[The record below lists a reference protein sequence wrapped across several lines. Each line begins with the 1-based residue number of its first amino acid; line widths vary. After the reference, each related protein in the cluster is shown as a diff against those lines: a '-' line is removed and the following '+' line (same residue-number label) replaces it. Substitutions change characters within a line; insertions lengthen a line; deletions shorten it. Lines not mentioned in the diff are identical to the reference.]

1 MAVSMRPADAARKLD
16 AAGMRAAEDKG
27 FLPGRPSW
35 SSSTTNWGLRAYRSD
50 ADGPAAVDMY
60 IGDGSNRASEFDQ
73 AFRQARADMVDAQ
86 RSQQQ
91 RAARANAALSRT
103 LSNFSRRNAAATS
116 PLHREPGSDRYVG
129 GGPKCRAH
137 TREFCVPSTDTHAGV
152 FMGYVDPV
160 DVAHAMTAD
169 GFNVRGVNL
178 PLIGQPVASPDQ
190 GLAKQPRN
198 ERLAAAE
205 HKWHSVW
212 GGKQQKGQTM
222 QSKRS
227 ISVLETRKELDN
239 FNRRLDQTASP
250 GAGIATLS
258 APSGSVRQPRLEL
271 PAVAVL
277 ATSRQPT
284 SAMVGRWVAEVERK
298 DSSPSKCKFEL
309 RLSLDKKGRVVGAGR
324 QSLNGKQWVCRVS
337 SVNMDG
343 HSLKL
348 RLVFGLKDKEEWFG
362 DLADGQAGEETEPE
376 PERAACYMM
385 QARTKDWLSTPFR
398 LTRAS
403 SAS

>member
-1 MAVSMRPADAARKLD
+1 MRPSDAARKLD

-35 SSSTTNWGLRAYRSD
+35 SSSTTSWGLRAYRSD
-50 ADGPAAVDMY
+50 ADGPAAVDVY
-60 IGDGSNRASEFDQ
+60 IGDGSNRAGDFDR

-91 RAARANAALSRT
+91 RATRANAALSRT
-103 LSNFSRRNAAATS
+103 LSNFSRRNAGATS

-212 GGKQQKGQTM
+212 GSKQQKGRTM
-222 QSKRS
+222 QSRRS
-227 ISVLETRKELDN
+227 ASVLETRKELDE
-239 FNRRLDQTASP
+239 FNRRLDQTAGP
-250 GAGIATLS
+250 GAGMATSPALS
-258 APSGSVRQPRLEL
+258 RSVRQPRLEL
-271 PAVAVL
+271 PAAAV
-277 ATSRQPT
+277 
-284 SAMVGRWVAEVERK
+284 VGTWVAEVERK

-309 RLSLDKKGRVVGAGR
+309 RLALDKKGRVVGAGR
-324 QSLNGKQWVCRVS
+324 QTLNGKQWVCRVGS
-337 SVNMDG
+337 LNMDG

-348 RLVFGLKDKEEWFG
+348 RLVFGVKDKEEWFG
-362 DLADGQAGEETEPE
+362 NLADEPADEDTETETEPE
-376 PERAACYMM
+376 SERAVCYVM
-385 QARTKDWLSTPFR
+385 QARTKDWLSPPFR